1 MASKVRIALIY
12 GSAREGR
19 FCEKLIEWARAHI
32 SLNVDFELD
41 VIDPR
46 DYGFAP
52 ASATHP
58 RRNTLELRQH
68 IDRADAFIVVVPE
81 YNHGYPA
88 ALKELIDSAYREWNA
103 KPAAFISY
111 GAMSGGIR
119 AVEQLRQVFAELHVV
134 TTRDGVA
141 FPYAWDKF
149 DDSGNLHDPE
159 RFERAL
165 NTMLAQLQW
174 WAKALR
180 NARDAD
186 AYNKV
191 AA

>member
-1 MASKVRIALIY
+1 MESKIRIALIY

-19 FCEKLIEWARAHI
+19 FCEKPMEWARAHI
-32 SLNVDFELD
+32 SATAKFELD
-41 VIDPR
+41 VVDPR

-52 ASATHP
+52 ADAAHP
-58 RRNTLELRQH
+58 RRNPTELRQH

-88 ALKELIDSAYREWNA
+88 ALKELIDAAYREWNA
-103 KPAAFISY
+103 KPVAFISY

-119 AVEQLRQVFAELHVV
+119 AVEQLRQVFAELHAV
-134 TTRDGVA
+134 TIRDGVA

-149 DDSGNLHDPE
+149 DHSGNLQAPE
-159 RFERAL
+159 RAERSL
-165 NTMLAQLQW
+165 HTMLAQLQW

-180 NARDAD
+180 NARNAD
-186 AYNKV
+186 AYHKV
-191 AA
+191 TE